1 MNNLYIIPQKSHHLS
16 QKEDRVVLDTYIR
29 IFKSKIKSLENIYLN
44 QKNKFLYSQSVNVS
58 NRSIIQV
65 LFLKTFAFVLFYEYK
80 FTLK

>member
-1 MNNLYIIPQKSHHLS
+1 MNNLYIVSQKSHHSS
-16 QKEDRVVLDTYIR
+16 QKEGRVVLDTYIR

-44 QKNKFLYSQSVNVS
+44 QKNKFQYSQSVNVS

-65 LFLKTFAFVLFYEYK
+65 LILKTVAFVLFYEYK